1 MTTARTRVR
10 ETDVREV
17 AVQAARATPALGRG
31 EALGRDGKVIRRV
44 RVSDDKFEIP
54 ADIREAIA
62 KEGWVYQWNVVSV
75 TGKEDLSAMAGL
87 YRAGW
92 TSVPAERHPGVFL
105 PSEVK
110 GAIVIDGL
118 MLMERPLA
126 LELEA
131 KAEERQAALSQ
142 VNGSRQQFGFKPTA
156 SGFEGADTSN
166 NPKVRNNTFVR
177 TELSEINVP
186 RPKYEMSVD

>member
-1 MTTARTRVR
+1 MAIARTRVR
-10 ETDVREV
+10 ETDVREAV
-17 AVQAARATPALGRG
+17 ADPARATPALGRG

-54 ADIREAIA
+54 SDILEATK

-75 TGKEDLSAMAGL
+75 LGKEDHSAIAGL

-105 PSEVK
+105 PSEMK
-110 GAIVIDGL
+110 GSIVIDGL
-118 MLMERPLA
+118 MLMERPIA

-142 VNGSRQQFGFKPTA
+142 VNGSRQQFGFSPTA
-156 SGFEGADTSN
+156 AGFEGADKSN
-166 NPKVRNNTFVR
+166 HPAVRNNSFVKVSYEEV
-177 TELSEINVP
+177 TTP